1 MFVCSLGRQL
11 HLLDSAAE
19 ARRVLLWPKGKLP
32 MRDLRMPWFLWLHE
46 GQVSQLSAQS
56 IMSCTTRQGSV
67 REKDTTANDIPL
79 AVGAPATSGPRW
91 RRSMGGRLDRAG
103 IVWSVLCAFHCGL
116 PLALSSA
123 ALLSGVRYEH
133 GHGHAHQTHEGGSP
147 AQLVL
152 TLATIVFAGL
162 LLGRSY
168 LRGHRDW
175 RPLGLFALAVTA
187 FGTGAAFHW
196 RSDAIAMSF
205 TVLGFVGLVAA
216 QLVNATLGRRSDD
229 LRGESRCC

>member
-1 MFVCSLGRQL
+1 MFVCSLGCQL
-11 HLLDSAAE
+11 HLPDSAAE

-67 REKDTTANDIPL
+67 QQKETTANDMPL
-79 AVGAPATSGPRW
+79 AVGAATSEPRW
-91 RRSMGGRLDRAG
+91 RRWMGGRLDRAG

-123 ALLSGVRYEH
+123 ALLSGVGYEH
-133 GHGHAHQTHEGGSP
+133 GHGHAHQTHEGGSG

-152 TLATIVFAGL
+152 TLATTAFAGL

-175 RPLGLFALAVTA
+175 RPLGLFAVAVIA
-187 FGTGAAFHW
+187 FGTGAVVQWQSA
-196 RSDAIAMSF
+196 ATAMSF

-216 QLVNATLGRRSDD
+216 QLVNATLVRRSSQ
-229 LRGESRCC
+229 LRGARSCC